1 LSPANPW
8 EKKLVRDPIHGFI
21 GLSDREVRLAGTSAF
36 LRLGRIHQLAHSYV
50 VYPGAVHTRLEH
62 SLGTLYVAGRIAQV
76 LSLPDADAEAL
87 RAAALLHDVG
97 HGAYSHLFEGVMR
110 AIGREDFDHEIVAPM
125 IIRHDTEVASALSGI
140 GDRVSSIL
148 QKQAGLLSH
157 IISGA
162 LDADKLDYL
171 RRDAYYAGVSY
182 GIFDIE
188 RILRSVCNVQ
198 SAGEDYLAV
207 EWGAKDALENY
218 RLARY
223 SMHTQVYEHKTRLIA
238 DDLFVRAYWFAAE
251 EKIVPKD
258 DLLSADPNKF
268 LPAYSSLDDASVE
281 FTILQQSKGVA
292 KEIIHKLRARKLLKR
307 AYELPLTKQAVPDR
321 LKRNELGK
329 ISRTQIPVIERE
341 LAKDAPCDAHWMI
354 VHPQTIPIKLYER
367 FDQKE
372 GEDASALLI
381 RRQDRM
387 SVTSMEDES
396 PITSLPEPIRRIFV
410 FCPEECVR
418 RVHELSVRM
427 FGFPGTYT
435 PPPNGTGP
443 APVPK
448 SP

>member
-1 LSPANPW
+1 
-8 EKKLVRDPIHGFI
+8 
-21 GLSDREVRLAGTSAF
+21 
-36 LRLGRIHQLAHSYV
+36 
-50 VYPGAVHTRLEH
+50 
-62 SLGTLYVAGRIAQV
+62 
-76 LSLPDADAEAL
+76 
-87 RAAALLHDVG
+87 
-97 HGAYSHLFEGVMR
+97 MR
-110 AIGREDFDHEIVAPM
+110 AIGREDFDHEIVAPQ
-125 IIRHDTEVASALSGI
+125 IIQHDSEVASALDGI
-140 GDRVSSIL
+140 GDRVSRIL
-148 QKQAGLLSH
+148 QKQEGLLSH

-182 GIFDIE
+182 GVFDIE
-188 RILRSVCNVQ
+188 RILRSVCGVR

-207 EWGAKDALENY
+207 EWKAKDALENY

-223 SMHTQVYEHKTRLIA
+223 SMHVQVYEHKTRLIA

-258 DLLSADPNKF
+258 DLLSLDPVKF
-268 LPAYSSLDDASVE
+268 LPAYTSLDDASVE
-281 FTILQQSKGVA
+281 LTILRESKGLA
-292 KEIIHKLRARKLLKR
+292 KEIIQRLRSRKLLKR
-307 AYELPLTKQAVPDR
+307 AYELPLTKQAAPDQ

-329 ISRTQIPVIERE
+329 ISRKRIPEIEQE
-341 LAKDAPCDAHWMI
+341 LAGGADCDAHWVI

-427 FGFPGTYT
+427 FGFPGAYT
-435 PPPNGTGP
+435 PGPGETGP
-443 APVPK
+443 RPPSATP
-448 SP
+448 